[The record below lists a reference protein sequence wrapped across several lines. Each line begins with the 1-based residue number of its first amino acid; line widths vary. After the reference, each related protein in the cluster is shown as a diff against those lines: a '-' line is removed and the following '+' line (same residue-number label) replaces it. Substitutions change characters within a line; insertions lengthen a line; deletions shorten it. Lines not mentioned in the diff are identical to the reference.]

1 MSLLTALRE
10 TVAGFKS
17 LLTGM
22 RITAREAAKPS
33 ITVQYPHVTLKMAD
47 RFRGHVKL
55 VLDPVTGKS
64 RCTSCNLCV
73 RACPSDCLTVEGIK
87 REGEKKKSVS
97 EYTLDFTTCSLCGS
111 CVEACPSDAIEYSKD
126 YNVVSQDRADFARMD
141 LLKKLEAEA
150 KVWAEKNPELAAAAA
165 AASAAQVAAAAAK
178 AAPSAGAAP
187 GAAPAPVAASAATP
201 APATPL
207 TPVAAPA
214 PAAGVTETRAT

>member
-33 ITVQYPHVTLKMAD
+33 ITVQYPHDTLKMAD

-165 AASAAQVAAAAAK
+165 AARRPRWPPPPRK
-178 AAPSAGAAP
+178 P
-187 GAAPAPVAASAATP
+187 
-201 APATPL
+201 PL
-207 TPVAAPA
+207 RLGLLLARRPRRWRHRQRRPHRR
-214 PAAGVTETRAT
+214 PHSRR

>member
-33 ITVQYPHVTLKMAD
+33 ITVQYPHDTLKMAD

>member
-33 ITVQYPHVTLKMAD
+33 ITVQYPHDTLKMAD

-165 AASAAQVAAAAAK
+165 AALAAQVAAAAAK

>member
-10 TVAGFKS
+10 TFAGFKS

-33 ITVQYPHVTLKMAD
+33 ITVQYPHDTLKMAD

>member
-33 ITVQYPHVTLKMAD
+33 ITVQYPHDTLKMAD

-165 AASAAQVAAAAAK
+165 AAAAAQVAAAAAK
-178 AAPSAGAAP
+178 SATTAATASAP
-187 GAAPAPVAASAATP
+187 GTATAPAATPMATPAAAAPAPGVPSA
-201 APATPL
+201 
-207 TPVAAPA
+207 
-214 PAAGVTETRAT
+214 AAGVPETRTT